1 MNQKPQIMQLKVN
14 PDDLEERI
22 CHVCEAKVFVPIFKL
37 REVSAIQSPTAQEG
51 LASFPA
57 GFACLM
63 CKTPASQPSRSNND
77 GLGEGEGDEQ
87 D

>member
-1 MNQKPQIMQLKVN
+1 
-14 PDDLEERI
+14 
-22 CHVCEAKVFVPIFKL
+22 
-37 REVSAIQSPTAQEG
+37 
-51 LASFPA
+51 
-57 GFACLM
+57 M